1 VPRTRGT
8 VAVARGRALY
18 GAHQEVL
25 IMAGPA
31 PTTGTFSREQLVRVL
46 DRLQADGRWSPYHAA
61 ALLQELDGAVDA
73 PPTVPPLTPP
83 PDRAPLGNRLAEA
96 AAYAGAVLIG
106 AAGAVIVGQRWEDL
120 GRPGRVALLAVITL
134 VLVAVG
140 IAVATVRLSGPA
152 VVRRPEHAV
161 RRRSASTALT
171 IAAATAAG
179 TVGNL
184 VPGSSFVPA
193 AGTAV
198 LVMAVAQWLAPS
210 AVSEA
215 GGLVSVVLLVGA
227 TLDEGNVS
235 SPIFLVTVTAVGLAW
250 AALSWTPVLTV
261 PTLGLALGMSLALW
275 GGGVGANYGTQP
287 EDAIGIAVLVLLAA
301 GGLAGYVRTG
311 RWPLAAAAVVAL
323 ALLVFRLTNDSL
335 GAPVALLLTGLVLL
349 AAGALLLV
357 RRRSAERS

>member
-1 VPRTRGT
+1 
-8 VAVARGRALY
+8 
-18 GAHQEVL
+18 VL
-25 IMAGPA
+25 AG
-31 PTTGTFSREQLVRVL
+31 
-46 DRLQADGRWSPYHAA
+46 
-61 ALLQELDGAVDA
+61 
-73 PPTVPPLTPP
+73 
-83 PDRAPLGNRLAEA
+83 
-96 AAYAGAVLIG
+96 
-106 AAGAVIVGQRWEDL
+106 
-120 GRPGRVALLAVITL
+120 ITL
-134 VLVAVG
+134 VLAGVG
-140 IAVATVRLSGPA
+140 IAVATVRLGGPA
-152 VVRRPEHAV
+152 LLRRPEHAV
-161 RRRSASTALT
+161 RRRLASTALT

-198 LVMAVAQWLAPS
+198 LVMALAQWLAPS

-215 GGLVSVVLLVGA
+215 GGLVSVVLLAGA
-227 TLDEGNVS
+227 IVEEANAPD
-235 SPIFLVTVTAVGLAW
+235 PIFLLTVTVVGLAW
-250 AALSWTPVLTV
+250 AALSWTPLLTV
-261 PTLGLALGMSLALW
+261 PTLGLALGLSVALW

-357 RRRSAERS
+357 RRRSTERS